1 MEKVRKSCTVFLRS
15 YREQMI
21 ECREKQ
27 SGAAG
32 GSQKCQ
38 RCEVQDIHEGNSVEF
53 CGQSETP
60 KVCSEP
66 FLICSGD

>member
-1 MEKVRKSCTVFLRS
+1 MVRKSSTVFLRI

-53 CGQSETP
+53 CGVMFP
-60 KVCSEP
+60 
-66 FLICSGD
+66 